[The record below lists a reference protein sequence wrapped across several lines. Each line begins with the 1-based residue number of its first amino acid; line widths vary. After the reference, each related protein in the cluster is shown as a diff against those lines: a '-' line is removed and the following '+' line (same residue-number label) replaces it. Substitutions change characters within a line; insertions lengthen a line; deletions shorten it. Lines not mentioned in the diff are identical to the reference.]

1 MYKVDDFKD
10 WTIQDLINLINQI
23 TDERNYYRDKCNSY
37 LNKLG
42 N

>member
-10 WTIQDLINLINQI
+10 WTMQDLINLINQI
-23 TDERNYYRDKCNSY
+23 TDERNYYGDKCNSY
-37 LNKLG
+37 INKIG

>member
-10 WTIQDLINLINQI
+10 WTMQDLINLINQI
-23 TDERNYYRDKCNSY
+23 TDERNYYRDKYNSY
-37 LNKLG
+37 INKIG